1 MLDTVHQ
8 HLREEISR
16 LKIRVETLET
26 YLSTVSS
33 LPILDPAHLAE
44 YRETIRKALE
54 AADL

>member
-33 LPILDPAHLAE
+33 LPILGPAHLAE